1 MNPHATTLGTPASS
15 PGTTASATPR
25 PFAARYGLLLAI
37 AALVLV
43 VALPNPPGLPI
54 AGQYMLGILS
64 VVTRFDVPM
73 FTYGDGRPWRSVSKK
88 RRRDDADGVAVL
100 KRVVRRV
107 DHRRARERG
116 DDAGRRFERIDRD
129 KSDEFGRRSGI
140 QSAR

>member
-1 MNPHATTLGTPASS
+1 M
-15 PGTTASATPR
+15 
-25 PFAARYGLLLAI
+25 
-37 AALVLV
+37 
-43 VALPNPPGLPI
+43 
-54 AGQYMLGILS
+54 S